1 MGLPSILMR
10 TEEPMNI
17 TIEELVSGGVLW
29 IAIIAIFAVL

>member
-1 MGLPSILMR
+1 MW

-17 TIEELVSGGVLW
+17 TIEELVSGAVLW